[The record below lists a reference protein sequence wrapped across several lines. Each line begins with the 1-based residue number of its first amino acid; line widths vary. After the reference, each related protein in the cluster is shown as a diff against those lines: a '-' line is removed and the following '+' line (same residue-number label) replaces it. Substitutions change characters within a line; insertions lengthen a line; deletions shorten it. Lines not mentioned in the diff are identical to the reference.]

1 MSTLTIT
8 REVLGPWSLD
18 TSREFWEGFTPS
30 ALRGTQ
36 EPGRLST
43 VFRVDADWS
52 AARVTV
58 TQREQTAEIEVS
70 GDGDLDAAAEQTARF
85 LALDVDARAWP
96 AVGERDPVIGRAQR
110 ALPGLRP
117 CGFHSAYE
125 AAAWSVLS
133 QRVRIAQA
141 AATRTAI
148 TDRFGDDGAFPAPA
162 RLADLDI
169 DLPGRK
175 LEYLHAV
182 ADAAEQGVLDTAAL
196 RAMDP
201 QDAITEVQHIKG
213 IGPFAAELI
222 VLRGANA
229 PDCAPANERRLT
241 AEVAQLYGPDAVLTE
256 IANAWKPFRTWASV
270 YLRARAE
277 GGRSV

>member
-36 EPGRLST
+36 EQGRLST

-52 AARVTV
+52 AARATV
-58 TQREQTAEIEVS
+58 TQRGQTAEIEVS

-85 LALDVDARAWP
+85 LALDVDARGWP
-96 AVGERDPVIGRAQR
+96 AVGGRDPVIGRAQQ

-141 AATRTAI
+141 AATRAAI
-148 TDRFGDDGAFPAPA
+148 TDRFGDGGAFPAPA

-182 ADAAEQGVLDTAAL
+182 ADAAERGALDTAAL

-201 QDAITEVQHIKG
+201 QDAITEVQRIKG

-229 PDCAPANERRLT
+229 PDYVPANERRLT
-241 AEVAQLYGPDAVLTE
+241 AEVAQLYGSDVVLDE
-256 IANAWKPFRTWASV
+256 IANAWRPFRTWASV